1 MEQTIR
7 YHFLLRLVRIYYGF
21 AERNN
26 ETEFY
31 SGGEVKFHN
40 VKSGNSISGRRNTNR
55 NTINRE
61 FIQLLRKAKR
71 RRGEEAKS
79 RRGEEAK

>member
-7 YHFLLRLVRIYYGF
+7 YHGTCPRFFLLRLVRIYYGS

-31 SGGEVKFHN
+31 SGE
-40 VKSGNSISGRRNTNR
+40 KSID
-55 NTINRE
+55 
-61 FIQLLRKAKR
+61 LAM
-71 RRGEEAKS
+71 
-79 RRGEEAK
+79 